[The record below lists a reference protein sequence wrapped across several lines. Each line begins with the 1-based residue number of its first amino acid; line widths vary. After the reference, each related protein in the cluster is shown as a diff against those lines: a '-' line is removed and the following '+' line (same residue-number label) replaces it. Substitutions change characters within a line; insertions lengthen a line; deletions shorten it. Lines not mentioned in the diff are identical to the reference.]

1 MDLRFTPEQVA
12 FRDEVRTWLG
22 ENIPDEPLPS
32 MDTPEG
38 FEAHRRWERTLFD
51 ARWSVVNWPEAAI
64 LAACHSKARNSGAVP
79 VDWTLR
85 KYVRKPRKAPPGEV
99 LVERA
104 KTVFVEPDPAVEGRL
119 RKE

>member
-1 MDLRFTPEQVA
+1 VDLRFTPEQVA

-51 ARWSVVNWPEAAI
+51 ARWSVVNWPEAYGGREVG
-64 LAACHSKARNSGAVP
+64 LVEWLLFEEEYYRSGA
-79 VDWTLR
+79 
-85 KYVRKPRKAPPGEV
+85 PG
-99 LVERA
+99 RA
-104 KTVFVEPDPAVEGRL
+104 G
-119 RKE
+119 